1 MLKCSR
7 SYSKYKNHEKNL
19 KKTSLPALVHSSVSV
34 REESFEKSLCFLALE
49 PQQLN
54 ISELWE

>member
-1 MLKCSR
+1 MP
-7 SYSKYKNHEKNL
+7 
-19 KKTSLPALVHSSVSV
+19 LPALVHSVSV
-34 REESFEKSLCFLALE
+34 QEESFKKCLCFLALE

>member
-1 MLKCSR
+1 MLKFTRC
-7 SYSKYKNHEKNL
+7 YSKHKKHEKNL
-19 KKTSLPALVHSSVSV
+19 KKMSIPALVHSSVSV
-34 REESFEKSLCFLALE
+34 RVESFEKSLCFLALE